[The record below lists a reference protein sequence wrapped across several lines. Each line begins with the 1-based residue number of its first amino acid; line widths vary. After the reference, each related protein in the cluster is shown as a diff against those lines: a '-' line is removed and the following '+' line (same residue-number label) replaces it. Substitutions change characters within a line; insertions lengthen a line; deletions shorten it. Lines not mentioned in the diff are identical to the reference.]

1 MLPRRC
7 GATVKDER
15 SGRGRCR
22 GGHSF
27 PHPLNEVCCDTLMLE
42 SLGSFLAVVQSLG
55 TSERSVSAAMIN
67 QIESR
72 DDAIRQIRV
81 AVSKPLFFAG
91 KEGGL
96 VVVYLSAC
104 IFLFSL
110 FCKVYPK

>member
-1 MLPRRC
+1 
-7 GATVKDER
+7 
-15 SGRGRCR
+15 
-22 GGHSF
+22 
-27 PHPLNEVCCDTLMLE
+27 MLE

-72 DDAIRQIRV
+72 DDAIRQIRI